1 MGKQNKT
8 KHERMICKNILLA
21 TKTVLVQLW
30 EGNENCSKIIN
41 TIESIFYFVKAMDW
55 IRS

>member
-30 EGNENCSKIIN
+30 QGNENCSKIIN
-41 TIESIFYFVKAMDW
+41 TIESMFYFVKAMDW